1 MDLYPFF
8 DWLDTSLLADISKA
22 YGGVFAVVQMFH
34 LLGMSLLGGMVLVG
48 DLRLLNLVMKDIPSE
63 EVIENTY
70 KWFNVGLVT
79 MVISGIF
86 MSSAV
91 SLKLYYNE
99 MFWAKMTALAVGVA
113 FVYFVRKPLLS
124 TPHDALRP
132 SVIKLTAITSMAI
145 WFTVAASG
153 PIKRTARTRGCS
165 RFRKATQER
174 RFFDVAKQASTSQY
188 KRRGTPPRRQISHLS
203 LIHI

>member
-8 DWLDTSLLADISKA
+8 DWLDTSMLADISKA

-48 DLRLLNLVMKDIPSE
+48 DLRLLNVAMRDTPSE
-63 EVIENTY
+63 IVIENTH
-70 KWFNVGLVT
+70 KWFGIGLVT
-79 MVISGIF
+79 MIISGIF

-99 MFWAKMTALAVGVA
+99 MFWAKMSALAVGIA
-113 FVYFVRKPLLS
+113 FFYLVRRPLLS
-124 TPHDALRP
+124 VPHEGIKPALM
-132 SVIKLTAITSMAI
+132 KLMALTSIAI

-153 PIKRTARTRGCS
+153 RWIGFS
-165 RFRKATQER
+165 
-174 RFFDVAKQASTSQY
+174 
-188 KRRGTPPRRQISHLS
+188 
-203 LIHI
+203 

>member
-22 YGGVFAVVQMFH
+22 YGGVFAVVQMLH
-34 LLGMSLLGGMVLVG
+34 LLGMSVLGGMVLVG
-48 DLRLLNLVMKDIPSE
+48 DLRLLNLIMRGTPSE
-63 EVIENTY
+63 VVIANTH
-70 KWFNVGLVT
+70 KWFNIGLAT
-79 MVISGIF
+79 MVASGIF

-113 FVYFVRKPLLS
+113 FVFWVRKPLLQ
-124 TPHDALRP
+124 TPHQSIHPGVL
-132 SVIKLTAITSMAI
+132 KLLAITSMAI

-153 PIKRTARTRGCS
+153 RWIGFS
-165 RFRKATQER
+165 
-174 RFFDVAKQASTSQY
+174 
-188 KRRGTPPRRQISHLS
+188 
-203 LIHI
+203 